1 MLWKNI
7 ESAIRV
13 LLCDFLRPALRCH
26 ADHHQGPFCQPVR
39 LPSLAQEKEEKGE
52 SSQVANEE
60 PPPYT
65 PILGPVPSHT
75 PPPAPRPH
83 HATLDHLNSS
93 ISPQEP
99 PSYDAAITQSAHPRH
114 VNGEKSFS
122 SSSSEDVIHYLS
134 PEDNIQTLSIA
145 YGVPA
150 TVLKSHNALHSDHLL
165 SARRTIKIPGSHY
178 QGPSL
183 SPNPLESQE
192 EVERK
197 SKIRKLMVQCK
208 VSEYKVALMYLEEA
222 KWDLEK
228 AIAKV
233 EEDDRWEKEHP
244 ISGSS
249 ASASMANNP
258 YGRRLRL
265 AEPLSPRRIANLLS

>member
-1 MLWKNI
+1 MQ
-7 ESAIRV
+7 ST
-13 LLCDFLRPALRCH
+13 
-26 ADHHQGPFCQPVR
+26 
-39 LPSLAQEKEEKGE
+39 
-52 SSQVANEE
+52 NEE

-75 PPPAPRPH
+75 PPPAPRPR
-83 HATLDHLNSS
+83 HATL
-93 ISPQEP
+93 SPSALQTTSQDP
-99 PSYDAAITQSAHPRH
+99 PSYDVATSAANSQGLEGGADL
-114 VNGEKSFS
+114 S
-122 SSSSEDVIHYLS
+122 SSSMRSTEDVVHYLS
-134 PEDNIQTLSIA
+134 PDDNIQTLSIA
-145 YGVPA
+145 YSVPA
-150 TVLKSHNALHSDHLL
+150 SILKSHNTLHSDHLI
-165 SARRTIKIPGSHY
+165 SARRTIKLPASHY

-208 VSEYKVALMYLEEA
+208 VSEYKVALIYLEEA
-222 KWDLEK
+222 KWDLDK
-228 AIAKV
+228 AVKRV

-244 ISGSS
+244 MSGSS
-249 ASASMANNP
+249 ASAGVTANP